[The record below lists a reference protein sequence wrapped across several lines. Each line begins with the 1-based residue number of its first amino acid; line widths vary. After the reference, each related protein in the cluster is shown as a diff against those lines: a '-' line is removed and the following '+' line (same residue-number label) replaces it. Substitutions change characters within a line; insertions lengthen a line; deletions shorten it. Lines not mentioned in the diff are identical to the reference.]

1 MSYYILIV
9 SELHKSPNF
18 LFSAIIPEGEI
29 LKIEEQ
35 ERQQQLL
42 ELNLPPR
49 SRKTVKQV
57 QNIYHSVLF
66 TIIYI
71 D

>member
-1 MSYYILIV
+1 LCHY
-9 SELHKSPNF
+9 N
-18 LFSAIIPEGEI
+18 LFDYLTGKEWDAIIPEGEI

-49 SRKTVKQV
+49 SRKTASAP
-57 QNIYHSVLF
+57 Y
-66 TIIYI
+66 
-71 D
+71 